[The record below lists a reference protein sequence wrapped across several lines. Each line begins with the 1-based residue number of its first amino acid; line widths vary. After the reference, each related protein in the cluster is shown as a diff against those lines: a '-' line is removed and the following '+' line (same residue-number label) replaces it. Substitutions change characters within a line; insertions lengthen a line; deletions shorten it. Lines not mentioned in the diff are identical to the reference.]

1 MKILLCIILSTI
13 SFITYVEI
21 NKCEIN
27 GKLVFQSAPCPE
39 GTQKEFKLSTDI
51 SREDQQAAAK
61 KLQAD
66 IERWDEEKRLKKE
79 AEDKERKIQA
89 AEDLARNVER
99 SEARTVYEKSN
110 DDWAGIRY
118 GVERPLLKR
127 KLIKNKL
134 PTRLR

>member
-1 MKILLCIILSTI
+1 MAAQHHIVYLPNHHYFFHKPFLPH
-13 SFITYVEI
+13 
-21 NKCEIN
+21 
-27 GKLVFQSAPCPE
+27 SAHHYAPE

-51 SREDQQAAAK
+51 SREDQKAAAK

-118 GVERPLLKR
+118 GVEPPLLKR

-134 PTRLR
+134 PTRLG